1 MASLNEPVSERAV
14 VAARKAG
21 AMNADQVKA
30 MLGLAP
36 NPSCGFTTPTY
47 HSRLRVQTPRGQ
59 RDCAFAQY
67 FLVAPERAMVMH
79 RIRSDQLYHHYAG
92 EPLEVLRLF
101 QDGSGDVTLVGSDL
115 VAGQRP
121 QLLIPAHTFHV
132 SRVVPG
138 GSWALLATT
147 VFPGLVPDEDVELG
161 NLDELAKDHQQ
172 FA

>member
-1 MASLNEPVSERAV
+1 MD
-14 VAARKAG
+14 
-21 AMNADQVKA
+21 ADQVKA
-30 MLGLAP
+30 LLGLEP

-47 HSRLRVQTPRGQ
+47 TSPLRVETPRGG

-92 EPLEVLRLF
+92 DPLEVLRLHE
-101 QDGSGDVTLVGSDL
+101 DGSADVTVVGSNL
-115 VAGQRP
+115 VAGELP
-121 QLLIPAHTFHV
+121 QLLIPAQTFHV

-147 VFPGLVPDEDVELG
+147 VIPGLVPEEDVELG
-161 NLDELAKDHQQ
+161 DLEKLVVDYPGAAEQIRSFSL
-172 FA
+172 

>member
-1 MASLNEPVSERAV
+1 M
-14 VAARKAG
+14 

-30 MLGLAP
+30 VLGLEP

-47 HSRLRVQTPRGQ
+47 HASLRVQTPRGE

-92 EPLEVLRLF
+92 DALEVLRLHEN
-101 QDGSGDVTLVGSDL
+101 GEGDVTVVGDDL
-115 VAGQRP
+115 IAGERP
-121 QLLIPAHTFHV
+121 QLLVPAQTFHV
-132 SRVVPG
+132 SRVQPG

-147 VFPGLVPDEDVELG
+147 VFPGLEPDDVELG
-161 NLDELAKDHQQ
+161 DLDELAGRYPA
-172 FA
+172 FATEIRTFGAGR